1 MHILSTCFVSPK
13 DIRKMLRSA
22 TVHVSA
28 REKRFSYVD
37 FDNLKVAR
45 SFIVDDGHINGNEI
59 HVLTF
64 NAEILI
70 FNFESRKLITVL
82 FPRVEQV
89 FRYYEPFGDF
99 PPLSILDKA
108 EENFQKGLNKI

>member
-1 MHILSTCFVSPK
+1 MHILSTCFISPK
-13 DIRKMLRSA
+13 EIRKMTSHVTA
-22 TVHVSA
+22 HVSA
-28 REKRFSYVD
+28 REKRFSLID
-37 FDNLKVAR
+37 FSNLKVAKA
-45 SFIVDDGHINGNEI
+45 FIVDDGHINGNEI

-70 FNFESRKLITVL
+70 FNFKSRKLITAL

-89 FRYYEPFGDF
+89 IRYYEPFGDF

-108 EENFQKGLNKI
+108 EDNFKKGLNKI